1 MCRLLCHP
9 SVDHLSPSLWVVDG
23 PVILNEA
30 GRITAITAAK
40 SLAQALETPQ
50 DAITQ
55 QLISVSLSKVI
66 LQTSSF
72 SLLVWNPN
80 VMLTIF

>member
-1 MCRLLCHP
+1 MA
-9 SVDHLSPSLWVVDG
+9 SPTLDVLHIKSLITDLNSALEDPG
-23 PVILNEA
+23 ILNEA

-55 QLISVSLSKVI
+55 
-66 LQTSSF
+66 
-72 SLLVWNPN
+72 
-80 VMLTIF
+80 